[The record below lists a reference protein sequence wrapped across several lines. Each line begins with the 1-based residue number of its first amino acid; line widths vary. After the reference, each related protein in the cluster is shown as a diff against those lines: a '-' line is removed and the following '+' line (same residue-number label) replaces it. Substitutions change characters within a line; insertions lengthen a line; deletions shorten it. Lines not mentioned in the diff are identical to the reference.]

1 MTSPKSGALSKLTG
15 GAVAVG
21 IWVAA
26 SPGVVAQERAPGPS
40 SEQTMTLAV
49 TAPDSPASGNGA
61 RVTATGSHIL
71 RVRNDR
77 SLPLLVLD
85 RGYIDQSAANTPNEL
100 IQSLPQAQNLGSPLP
115 ALPSR
120 R

>member
-1 MTSPKSGALSKLTG
+1 MTLPKTGALSKLVG
-15 GAVAVG
+15 GIVAVG

-26 SPGVVAQERAPGPS
+26 TPGALAQERAPSP
-40 SEQTMTLAV
+40 EPATAQAV
-49 TAPDSPASGNGA
+49 AAPDSPASGSA
-61 RVTATGSHIL
+61 VRSTATGSHIL

-77 SLPLLVLD
+77 ALPLLVLD
-85 RGYIDQSAANTPNEL
+85 RGYIDQSAANTPSEL